1 MSEENKKTATERL
14 EVLENTAQS
23 IIQAIQPL
31 ANMAQ
36 DLMGL
41 REAVKLLNNKLDAVV
56 KCVTA
61 GTALTDENIG
71 AVMTDNNAQEL
82 QGKVTKMVA
91 DGLLAATDTIGK
103 ESFVVINEADATG
116 KIVNPRMQFL
126 LSALTNDEVRGK
138 LEGALVGANIAVGDK
153 GGSLNVLEAYNIVP
167 QQAAAAPAAA
177 ADTAAPAAEA
187 AAAET
192 AATTDAA
199 ATTATDATT
208 AAPAATD
215 TAATA

>member
-14 EVLENTAQS
+14 EILENTVNS

-56 KCVTA
+56 KSINA
-61 GTALTDENIG
+61 GTALTDENLSQL
-71 AVMTDNNAQEL
+71 MTENNANEL
-82 QGKVTKMVA
+82 QEKVTKMVG

-103 ESFVVINEADATG
+103 ESFVVINEQDSDG

-126 LSALTNDEVRGK
+126 LSALQNEEIRGK
-138 LEGALVGANIAVGDK
+138 LEGAKVGTNIPVGDK
-153 GGSLNVLEAYNIVP
+153 GGSLNVLEAYNIVVP
-167 QQAAAAPAAA
+167 QQAEATAEAAPATESAAADASAAAP
-177 ADTAAPAAEA
+177 TAEA
-187 AAAET
+187 
-192 AATTDAA
+192 
-199 ATTATDATT
+199 TATA
-208 AAPAATD
+208 
-215 TAATA
+215 